1 VLYLAEV
8 LRKNRSV
15 LGSGK
20 AEFKLLASQRSE
32 HQWTAV
38 PGEEVIAAPDD
49 VTYAAGALVMVDL
62 TASKQLQ
69 RHSEAGRQLV
79 SILQNFSR
87 LQEKAKTQEEE
98 IDQWKQ
104 SLTYQSQELNR
115 REVEMETRQEELQ
128 QMEEESTNLEQ
139 QRQEVA
145 TAQQE
150 LNQLREEFERKSQEL
165 EGAWAQL
172 QGETNR
178 LEERQSELQ
187 QSPSL
192 DVEQTQ
198 YLQEILGRLSGAVT
212 PIESIQE
219 QLNLTF
225 EVIAQQQTAL
235 DDRWQ
240 NLDQQKSSAQQLQ
253 AEVDQQIK
261 IVQESWQAWQ
271 QAQAAM
277 EQIRIDLQTKQE
289 SLRLRQEGVE
299 TLELRVQEYEM
310 LHQQVAQMMG
320 VPPQGNEALEE
331 MPIETLQ
338 NTVSELEKDL
348 DKMSRF
354 VQSQEEELSLQ
365 QGTIDELNAQI
376 QQASEYDRLRL
387 EAEMSQ
393 EQDCYQML
401 NQTLVGQRRNLLE
414 RQGVLKQHQV
424 VLAKRLGVPMEE
436 GEDLPIDLAPLL
448 DQVEQFRAQQA
459 QEKQEL
465 ETQVQALQESMGQ
478 VQSSVEAQV
487 VSQDAKRHE
496 VEEMEQQ
503 LRTQMTAAAELW
515 GKVHTYE
522 ELLQPMQEGIH
533 EMRQKAEA
541 IASVMTQ
548 FQEAGN
554 YQLQAIAEMQA
565 TVDRLTG
572 QVPEMAA

>member
-15 LGSGK
+15 LGNGK

-38 PGEEVIAAPDD
+38 PGEETIAAPDD
-49 VTYAAGALVMVDL
+49 VTYAAGALIMVDL
-62 TASKQLQ
+62 TANKQLQ

-115 REVEMETRQEELQ
+115 REMEMEARQEELQ
-128 QMEEESTNLEQ
+128 QMEEESSKLEQ

-165 EGAWAQL
+165 EGAWAHL

-178 LEERQSELQ
+178 LEERQSQLQ

-212 PIESIQE
+212 PVESIQE
-219 QLNLTF
+219 HLNLTF

-240 NLDQQKSSAQQLQ
+240 TLEQHKSSAHQLQ
-253 AEVDQQIK
+253 TDVAQQIQ
-261 IVQESWQAWQ
+261 IVQEAWQSWQ
-271 QAQAAM
+271 QAQAAV

-289 SLRLRQEGVE
+289 SLRLKQDGTE
-299 TLELRVQEYEM
+299 TLALRVQEYEA

-320 VPPQGNEALEE
+320 VPEQGNEALEE
-331 MPIETLQ
+331 MPIEELQ
-338 NTVSELEKDL
+338 NIVKDLEKDL
-348 DKMSRF
+348 SKMSGF

-365 QGTIDELNAQI
+365 QGAIDDLNSQI

-387 EAEMSQ
+387 EAELSQ

-414 RQGVLKQHQV
+414 RQAVLRQHQTIMS
-424 VLAKRLGVPMEE
+424 KRLGVPLAE
-436 GEDLPIDLAPLL
+436 GEDSPIDLAPLL
-448 DQVEQFRAQQA
+448 AQIEQFRDQQV
-459 QEKQEL
+459 QEKQAL
-465 ETQVQALQESMGQ
+465 EAQIQHLQDSVEQVQASASEQ
-478 VQSSVEAQV
+478 VIT
-487 VSQDAKRHE
+487 QDAKRHE
-496 VEEMEQQ
+496 IEEMEQQ
-503 LRTQMTAAAELW
+503 LRMQMTAAAELW
-515 GKVHTYE
+515 GKVHGYE

-565 TVDRLTG
+565 TIDRLTG

>member
-20 AEFKLLASQRSE
+20 AEFKLLASQRAE
-32 HQWTAV
+32 HQWVAV
-38 PGEEVIAAPDD
+38 PGEETIAAPDD

-115 REVEMETRQEELQ
+115 REMEMEARLEELQ

-139 QRQEVA
+139 QRQE
-145 TAQQE
+145 TAAAQEE
-150 LNQLREEFERKSQEL
+150 LNRLREDFERKSQEL
-165 EGAWAQL
+165 EGAWAHL

-178 LEERQSELQ
+178 LEERQAELQ
-187 QSPSL
+187 HAPGL
-192 DVEQTQ
+192 DAEQTQ
-198 YLQEILGRLSGAVT
+198 YLREILDRFSGTVM

-219 QLNLTF
+219 HLNATF
-225 EVIAQQQTAL
+225 EVITQQQTAL

-240 NLDQQKSSAQQLQ
+240 NLEQQKSNAQQQ
-253 AEVDQQIK
+253 QSDVDQQIQ
-261 IVQESWQAWQ
+261 IVQEAWQ
-271 QAQAAM
+271 NWHQAQAAL
-277 EQIRIDLQTKQE
+277 EQVRADLQTKQE
-289 SLRLRQEGVE
+289 ALRLKQDCAQ
-299 TLELRVQEYEM
+299 TIATRVQEYET
-310 LHQQVAQMMG
+310 LHQQIAQMMG
-320 VPPQGNEALEE
+320 VPEGGNEALEN
-331 MPIETLQ
+331 MPIEELK
-338 NTVSELEKDL
+338 NVVKELEKDL
-348 DKMSRF
+348 SKLSNF
-354 VQSQEEELSLQ
+354 VHGQEEELSLQ
-365 QGTIDELNAQI
+365 QAAIDDLNAQM

-387 EAEMSQ
+387 ETELTQ

-414 RQGVLKQHQV
+414 RQSVLKQHQRI
-424 VLAKRLGVPMEE
+424 LSQRLGVPMEE
-436 GEDLPIDLAPLL
+436 DGDNPIDLAPLL
-448 DQVEQFRAQQA
+448 AQVEQFRNQQT
-459 QEKQEL
+459 QEL
-465 ETQVQALQESMGQ
+465 DSQIQQLQESVDQ
-478 VQSSVEAQV
+478 VQTSVSEQV
-487 VSQDAKRHE
+487 ISQDAKRQE
-496 VEEMEQQ
+496 IEALEQQ
-503 LRTQMTAAAELW
+503 LRTQISAAADLW
-515 GKVHTYE
+515 GKVHGYE

-533 EMRQKAEA
+533 DMRQKAEA

-554 YQLQAIAEMQA
+554 YQLQAIAEMQG
-565 TVDRLTG
+565 TIDRLTG
-572 QVPEMAA
+572 QVPEMVA